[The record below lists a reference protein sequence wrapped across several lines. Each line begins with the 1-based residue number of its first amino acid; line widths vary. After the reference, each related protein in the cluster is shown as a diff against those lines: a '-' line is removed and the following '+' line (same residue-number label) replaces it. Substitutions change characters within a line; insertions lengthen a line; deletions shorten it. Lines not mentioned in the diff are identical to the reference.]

1 MMSIDLEKLFSPD
14 VLNALDER
22 MRQIALEMQGAPA
35 ADEWLTVK
43 QVAGLT
49 NLSQGHIR
57 EMARCMFAEGSED
70 VYQPNGP
77 GTQPLRIRRA
87 RLRDLT
93 KKGGKK

>member
-1 MMSIDLEKLFSPD
+1 MSIDLEKLFSPD

-22 MRQIALEMQGAPA
+22 MRQIAREVQGAPT

-43 QVAGLT
+43 QAVKLT
-49 NLSQGHIR
+49 NLSQWHIR
-57 EMARCMFAEGSED
+57 ELAHRMIAEGSED

-87 RLRDLT
+87 RLGDLM
-93 KKGGKK
+93 KKGNKR